1 MVFACVLK
9 TAKERI
15 CDMRICMD
23 WAPIAFD
30 WNRTRAFLVTAEEG
44 SFSAAA
50 RALQTT
56 QPTVGRQVTA
66 LEEDLGVALFE
77 RVGRG
82 LQLTPTGLELVE
94 HVRAMADAALRF
106 SRVAAGQSVSLDGP
120 IRISAST
127 VVAAHFLPDPVRA
140 IRACHPGIDI
150 EILATNEVSD
160 LGRREADI
168 AIRNFRPT
176 QPELVARKVRD
187 GFGYLYA
194 TPDYLASLDDASS
207 VEGLSR
213 AEYVGFDRTDAFVNG
228 LNAFGLRLTKRN
240 FPYASADQ
248 HVQWALITRGAGIG
262 VMMAEVG
269 DANPYVTRVLPELIE
284 FPLPMWLTSHREV
297 RTSRRV
303 RVVFDMLADALHQGD
318 D

>member
-1 MVFACVLK
+1 MYA
-9 TAKERI
+9 
-15 CDMRICMD
+15 MRWRMD

-50 RALQTT
+50 RALKTT
-56 QPTVGRQVTA
+56 QPTVGRQIAA

-82 LQLTPTGLELVE
+82 IALTPTGLELVE

-120 IRISAST
+120 VRISAGDMI
-127 VVAAHFLPDPVRA
+127 AAHYLPGPVTA
-140 IRACHPGIDI
+140 IRAKHPGITIDI
-150 EILATNEVSD
+150 IGSNEVSD

-176 QPELVARKVRD
+176 QPDLVARKIRD
-187 GFGYLYA
+187 DRGYLYA
-194 TPDYLASLDDASS
+194 TPGYLASIGDPTSL
-207 VEGLSR
+207 EELSR
-213 AEYVGFDRTDAFVNG
+213 GDFVAFDHTDTFLNG
-228 LNAFGLRLTKRN
+228 LNAMGLSLTGES
-240 FPYASADQ
+240 FPYVSANQ
-248 HVQWALITRGAGIG
+248 HVQWALITAGAGIG
-262 VMMAEVG
+262 VMMAAVG
-269 DANPYVTRVLPELIE
+269 DADPRVVRVLPDSLA
-284 FPLPMWLTSHREV
+284 FPVPIWLTSHREV

-303 RVVFDMLADALHQGD
+303 RVVFDLLAEMLDA
-318 D
+318 